1 MNYSFGPWV
10 FEPALCLINSKG
22 IERELDPLSFKLL
35 NYLVKQ
41 GSRIVTRQELIECV
55 WQQSFVD
62 DNAINRAVSEL
73 RKQLSHPTYK
83 TQLIK
88 THYRKGYSLTVEVF
102 EVKQRNEQIESSLEK
117 SDLVISEDMVSQSEN
132 QKIIDKNI
140 SREKAEP
147 IESNFNDDLNQ
158 TQSVIKKQKIKPL
171 LSFIKS
177 QWIAAILVV
186 FILVKFISEGADS
199 KKINSV
205 EIKQV
210 QPKSFSITAATW
222 NLGAEGNP
230 LVSTDQKYFAYS
242 NIYQGKWTSFVKR
255 NKDKKEE
262 KLIYK
267 DYGVGVL
274 SWQPMHQKIL
284 LQLTHLG
291 RNECQYALAD
301 VSSFPNLSEPKIIK
315 PCDMRKNGYAQLGP
329 NSNFLYFSQQDE
341 GYGGNAIYQY
351 DIARNK
357 NNIIVPPSY
366 ENYGALNLKVSND
379 GKYLAYLWSE
389 IESPAKVYL
398 INLQTRENIFLH
410 ELNKAELTFALDWS
424 KDNKKI
430 VVADNND
437 LFHIDIESKQVDII
451 TLPEDITPF
460 YLAVEDTNKIL
471 LSTRNTQHYE
481 ILNVENLFTLE
492 PLSYSIVFESDK
504 SNFHPTVN
512 RDELKSLY
520 FVSQRSGQ
528 SQIWRG
534 NQDQI
539 EQISQFKD
547 SSSTIKNLRLSNDQK
562 YLLFVRNK
570 KLQFINVYTKEL
582 HFVSEI
588 NDKNITSYSWG
599 KNDKSI
605 FYSQLVGKNSQI
617 FEFDLLTRKQSLIS
631 STNGKNLI
639 SDKQG
644 NVFYLSENSLKSVDG
659 TYEKKVKI
667 PDVGLV
673 NLAIGKDYFYST
685 DGISTIYRMSLKSGE
700 VSEVKLPFKSYS
712 FAAADDERFL
722 ITKRAFKNTQIQR
735 VIW

>member
-1 MNYSFGPWV
+1 M
-10 FEPALCLINSKG
+10 
-22 IERELDPLSFKLL
+22 
-35 NYLVKQ
+35 
-41 GSRIVTRQELIECV
+41 
-55 WQQSFVD
+55 
-62 DNAINRAVSEL
+62 
-73 RKQLSHPTYK
+73 
-83 TQLIK
+83 
-88 THYRKGYSLTVEVF
+88 
-102 EVKQRNEQIESSLEK
+102 
-117 SDLVISEDMVSQSEN
+117 
-132 QKIIDKNI
+132 
-140 SREKAEP
+140 
-147 IESNFNDDLNQ
+147 
-158 TQSVIKKQKIKPL
+158 
-171 LSFIKS
+171 
-177 QWIAAILVV
+177 
-186 FILVKFISEGADS
+186 
-199 KKINSV
+199 
-205 EIKQV
+205 
-210 QPKSFSITAATW
+210 
-222 NLGAEGNP
+222 
-230 LVSTDQKYFAYS
+230 
-242 NIYQGKWTSFVKR
+242 
-255 NKDKKEE
+255 
-262 KLIYK
+262 
-267 DYGVGVL
+267 
-274 SWQPMHQKIL
+274 
-284 LQLTHLG
+284 
-291 RNECQYALAD
+291 
-301 VSSFPNLSEPKIIK
+301 
-315 PCDMRKNGYAQLGP
+315 
-329 NSNFLYFSQQDE
+329 
-341 GYGGNAIYQY
+341 
-351 DIARNK
+351 
-357 NNIIVPPSY
+357 
-366 ENYGALNLKVSND
+366 NLKVSND

-389 IESPAKVYL
+389 IESPVKVYL

-460 YLAVEDTNKIL
+460 YLAVGDTNKIL

-588 NDKNITSYSWG
+588 NDKN
-599 KNDKSI
+599 
-605 FYSQLVGKNSQI
+605 SQI